1 MAIKPLIRMGTKK
14 LSEPSLSIENFSKQ
28 QLSQLLKDMLDTMI
42 EKDGV
47 GIAAPQI
54 GVYVRVVM
62 FGFEH
67 NDRYPDKDA
76 VPFTILINPSYE
88 PLSDEKEEEWE
99 GCLSVPS
106 LRGLVSRYKKI
117 RYRGHDPEGN
127 LIEREVE
134 GFHARVFQHECD
146 HINGFL
152 YPQRMEDMKFFGFEE
167 EIWEKIYHKKKN
179 K

>member
-1 MAIKPLIRMGTKK
+1 
-14 LSEPSLSIENFSKQ
+14 
-28 QLSQLLKDMLDTMI
+28 MI
-42 EKDGV
+42 EKNGV

-54 GVYVRVVM
+54 GVYVRVIM

-99 GCLSVPS
+99 GCLSIPG
-106 LRGLVSRYKKI
+106 LRGLVSRFKKI
-117 RYRGHDPEGN
+117 KYSGYDPQGHF
-127 LIEREVE
+127 IEREAE
-134 GFHARVFQHECD
+134 GFHARVVQHECD

-152 YPQRMEDMKFFGFEE
+152 YPQRMNNMKHFGFEE
-167 EIWEKIYHKKKN
+167 EMWERLYKKKR
-179 K
+179 